1 MPLKKRSFF
10 IQVITSRL
18 FIVTGIAVL
27 IFLGVSIGKELTRK
41 VEIKQRVSSLKNEIA
56 SLEKKNTELSDLIN
70 YLNSE
75 SYRER
80 EARLK
85 LGLKKEDEQVIIIP
99 DTSLQNQP
107 EAADTSDQSAGTK
120 DSLSATKKWWNYF
133 FK

>member
-10 IQVITSRL
+10 IQVISSRL
-18 FIVTGIAVL
+18 FIVTGLAVL

-41 VEIKQRVSSLKNEIA
+41 VEVTQRVSSLKNEIA
-56 SLEKKNTELSDLIN
+56 SLEKRNTELSDLIN

-85 LGLKKEDEQVIIIP
+85 LGLKKEGEQVIIIP
-99 DTSLQNQP
+99 NSSLENQQ
-107 EAADTSDQSAGTK
+107 EATDSSGQSTETK
-120 DSLSATKKWWNYF
+120 DSQSAAKKWWNYF

>member
-10 IQVITSRL
+10 IQVISSRL

-41 VEIKQRVSSLKNEIA
+41 VEVTQRVTSLKNEIA
-56 SLEKKNTELSDLIN
+56 SVAKKNTELSDLIN
-70 YLNSE
+70 YLKSE

-85 LGLKKEDEQVIIIP
+85 LGLKKEGEQVIIIP
-99 DTSLQNQP
+99 NTSLENEQ
-107 EAADTSDQSAGTK
+107 ETADTLDQSSETK
-120 DSLSATKKWWNYF
+120 DSQSAAKRWWNYF